1 MLNASALVKRSP
13 CVFIEAEAVIHSSP
27 RLLYTGL
34 GWIDSYSI
42 IGQIHCGQSKEC
54 SFQIAF

>member
-1 MLNASALVKRSP
+1 MQYVLFLNGQQLKCLQNFMLNASALVKRSP

-34 GWIDSYSI
+34 GWID
-42 IGQIHCGQSKEC
+42 
-54 SFQIAF
+54 